1 MKYNKLTIK
10 KDYVDEGRSISKNFD
25 TEVDRVLNNNNL
37 DRHASM
43 SSHVLTTQ
51 NSISSKPFLNSKLS
65 SRRQSYKSNQLIN
78 KLVRERIEDLSS
90 NNLSRIHERD
100 DDYDSQK
107 SENDD
112 DMEYN
117 TMIKANVENALGGL
131 ARSYRNRVK

>member
-65 SRRQSYKSNQLIN
+65 SRRQSYKSN
-78 KLVRERIEDLSS
+78 
-90 NNLSRIHERD
+90 
-100 DDYDSQK
+100 
-107 SENDD
+107 
-112 DMEYN
+112 
-117 TMIKANVENALGGL
+117 
-131 ARSYRNRVK
+131 

>member
-37 DRHASM
+37 DRHESM

-65 SRRQSYKSNQLIN
+65 SRRQSYKSN
-78 KLVRERIEDLSS
+78 
-90 NNLSRIHERD
+90 
-100 DDYDSQK
+100 
-107 SENDD
+107 
-112 DMEYN
+112 
-117 TMIKANVENALGGL
+117 
-131 ARSYRNRVK
+131 